1 MGLKVDLALPAGLR
15 PLFLPRRYKVLYG
28 GRGSAKSWTFA
39 RALVGMAVGSKR
51 RILCARELQKSIQE
65 SVHELLERT
74 IYELDLQQ
82 YFTIRNTT
90 ITSHAG
96 SEFLFEGLKGNIA
109 EIKSMEGIDIVWVEE
124 AEAVSDRSWRTLIPT
139 IRKPGSEIWVSFNP
153 FEEHDPTY
161 QRFVTPHL
169 VDLNRHGVYD
179 DGRRFIR
186 RMNYA
191 DNPWFRNS
199 ELEAEMREDKANN
212 YRLYLHIWEGQPLG
226 DYGDSIIKPEWIEA
240 AIDSHAKLGF
250 KPRGLK
256 VLGHDP
262 ADEGQDEKA
271 AIIRHGSV
279 VQVIQ
284 SWKDGD
290 VEDAAVKVANMAID
304 AQCTDLVFDA
314 IGVGTGTKVALR
326 RELAGRQIRITPFI
340 GSAAPQDPDDVY
352 RPIMQDE
359 DESELAETRDFMTN
373 SDMFLNRRAQ
383 GYKELAD
390 RFELTYRSVVK
401 GQYVSPEKL
410 ISLSSKSE
418 HLSQLKSE
426 LVRIQRKRSR
436 GNRSLYQVESKADM
450 RARDIPSP
458 NLADALM
465 YSFQSEDP
473 DPNAGQWSGI
483 NSRIHGRR

>member
-1 MGLKVDLALPAGLR
+1 MEINLELPAGLR
-15 PLFLPRRYKVLYG
+15 PLFLPRRYKGLYG

-39 RALVGMAVGSKR
+39 RALVSLTSGPPKR
-51 RILCARELQKSIQE
+51 VLCARELQKSIAE

-74 IYELDLQQ
+74 IYDLKVDALFNIKST
-82 YFTIRNTT
+82 Y
-90 ITSHAG
+90 ITSTTG
-96 SEFLFEGLKGNIA
+96 SEFIFEGLKGNIA
-109 EIKSMEGIDIVWVEE
+109 EIKSMEAIDIVWVEE

-161 QRFVTPHL
+161 QRFITPHRTEL
-169 VDLNRHGVYD
+169 ERDGVYD

-186 RMNYA
+186 RMNYP
-191 DNPWFRNS
+191 DNPWFPGS
-199 ELEAEMREDKANN
+199 ELETEMLEDKANN

-240 AIDSHAKLGF
+240 AVDSHVKLGF
-250 KPRGLK
+250 KPRGIKALA
-256 VLGHDP
+256 HDP

-271 AIIRHGSV
+271 MIIRHGPV
-279 VQVIQ
+279 VQVAR

-290 VEDAAVKVANMAID
+290 VEDAALRVAEAAIN

-314 IGVGTGTKVALR
+314 IGVGTGTKVVLR
-326 RELAGRQIRITPFI
+326 RELAGRPIRITPFI
-340 GSAAPQDPDDVY
+340 GSAAPEHPDDVY
-352 RPIMQDE
+352 TPLMMEDDE
-359 DESELAETRDFMTN
+359 TQLAATRDFVTVG
-373 SDMFLNRRAQ
+373 DTFLNRRAQ

-390 RFELTYRSVVK
+390 RFELTYRAIVK
-401 GQYVSPEKL
+401 KQFVSPEKL
-410 ISLSSKSE
+410 ISLSSRCE

-436 GNRSLYQVESKADM
+436 GNKSLYQVESKTDM

-465 YSFQSEDP
+465 YAFMTEPPEPSVSK
-473 DPNAGQWSGI
+473 WSGI
-483 NSRIHGRR
+483 NQRIHGRR